1 MAERRSR
8 GANASTMGPL
18 AVIVTLLTGC
28 AVGPNF
34 VTPPAPD
41 VPGYTPEPLASR
53 AASAKVAGG
62 EGQHFVRDL
71 NLPGQW
77 WTLFHSKALN
87 SLVETAL
94 VANADL
100 QAAQA
105 ALRVAKENLY
115 AQQGALLPAVDANFS
130 AIRQQPGIAVP
141 SDAGSDQ
148 PTFNLFTGQLNV
160 SYSPDVFGG
169 TRRSIEA
176 LAAQADSQRFQL
188 EATYLTLTSNLAGAA
203 VQEASLRGQ
212 IAATQRII
220 KIETDV
226 LDLLQRQRELGQVAE
241 ADVAT
246 QQAALAQVQQ
256 TLPPLQKQLAQQRD
270 LLAAL
275 SGGFPSDRLTQRFE
289 LASLRLP
296 RDLPVSLPSKLVQQR
311 PDIRAAEANLQSASA
326 QIGVAIANRLPSIT
340 LTATT
345 GSTALAVDQLFTPGT
360 GFWSAA
366 GAVTQPI
373 FHGGTLLHR
382 ELAAKATYDQAA
394 AQYRGVVITAFQN
407 VADAL
412 RAIQSDAVALQR
424 AVAFESAA
432 EKSLEIARKRLE
444 LGDINYLSLLTA
456 QQAYQQA
463 LINLA
468 QSKASRYA
476 DTVALFQA
484 LGGGWWNRSDV
495 EPERPL
501 SVGDFLE

>member
-1 MAERRSR
+1 
-8 GANASTMGPL
+8 
-18 AVIVTLLTGC
+18 
-28 AVGPNF
+28 
-34 VTPPAPD
+34 
-41 VPGYTPEPLASR
+41 
-53 AASAKVAGG
+53 
-62 EGQHFVRDL
+62 
-71 NLPGQW
+71 
-77 WTLFHSKALN
+77 
-87 SLVETAL
+87 
-94 VANADL
+94 
-100 QAAQA
+100 
-105 ALRVAKENLY
+105 
-115 AQQGALLPAVDANFS
+115 
-130 AIRQQPGIAVP
+130 
-141 SDAGSDQ
+141 
-148 PTFNLFTGQLNV
+148 
-160 SYSPDVFGG
+160 
-169 TRRSIEA
+169 
-176 LAAQADSQRFQL
+176 
-188 EATYLTLTSNLAGAA
+188 
-203 VQEASLRGQ
+203 
-212 IAATQRII
+212 
-220 KIETDV
+220 
-226 LDLLQRQRELGQVAE
+226 
-241 ADVAT
+241 
-246 QQAALAQVQQ
+246 
-256 TLPPLQKQLAQQRD
+256 
-270 LLAAL
+270 
-275 SGGFPSDRLTQRFE
+275 
-289 LASLRLP
+289 
-296 RDLPVSLPSKLVQQR
+296 
-311 PDIRAAEANLQSASA
+311 
-326 QIGVAIANRLPSIT
+326 
-340 LTATT
+340 
-345 GSTALAVDQLFTPGT
+345 LFTPGT

>member
-1 MAERRSR
+1 
-8 GANASTMGPL
+8 
-18 AVIVTLLTGC
+18 
-28 AVGPNF
+28 
-34 VTPPAPD
+34 
-41 VPGYTPEPLASR
+41 
-53 AASAKVAGG
+53 
-62 EGQHFVRDL
+62 
-71 NLPGQW
+71 
-77 WTLFHSKALN
+77 
-87 SLVETAL
+87 
-94 VANADL
+94 
-100 QAAQA
+100 
-105 ALRVAKENLY
+105 
-115 AQQGALLPAVDANFS
+115 
-130 AIRQQPGIAVP
+130 
-141 SDAGSDQ
+141 
-148 PTFNLFTGQLNV
+148 
-160 SYSPDVFGG
+160 
-169 TRRSIEA
+169 
-176 LAAQADSQRFQL
+176 
-188 EATYLTLTSNLAGAA
+188 LAGAA